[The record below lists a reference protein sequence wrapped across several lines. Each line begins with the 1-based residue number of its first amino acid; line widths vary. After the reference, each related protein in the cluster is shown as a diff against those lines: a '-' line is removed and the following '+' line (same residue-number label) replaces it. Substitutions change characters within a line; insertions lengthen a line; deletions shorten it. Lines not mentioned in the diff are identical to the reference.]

1 MTLDLTELVRRVA
14 FKAGYAGAD
23 YEASGNTARII
34 RGAILD
40 AHAEL
45 TARGKASWDIDQTPR
60 DYAQSLIRYMANEA
74 NSYLDRSR
82 SAAEYQSEK
91 ILAWR
96 DICAVV
102 TLAEPAP
109 TAEQKAAQD
118 ASDAIR
124 HI

>member
-1 MTLDLTELVRRVA
+1 MTLNLTELVRRVA

-23 YEASGNTARII
+23 YEATGNTARII
-34 RGAILD
+34 CGAVLD

-45 TARGKASWDIDQTPR
+45 TARGKATWDIDQTPR
-60 DYAQSLIRYMANEA
+60 DYAQSFIRYMANEA

-91 ILAWR
+91 NLAWR

-102 TLAEPAP
+102 TIAEPAP
-109 TAEQKAAQD
+109 TAEQQERQD
-118 ASDAIR
+118 ALNAIR